1 MKITKDLSLAPL
13 FTFDVSKETPIFN
26 WFHYKEGYSPG
37 LIDYCL
43 KGRGHSEVEKILD
56 PFCGVGTTLLRS
68 KQLGVSSIG
77 ADSSPLAVFVSRTKC
92 ADYSEEDV
100 DAANGFIEKLEL
112 TAEPTIKW
120 DFELFSPRAAFPR
133 SNYDAILSIREQIE
147 NAELPVGSANL
158 LLLALLSIL
167 PQCSIIK
174 KDGGVL
180 KIDKKKSAM
189 PAKNTFRKRV
199 KEMISDLQNVPAVGP
214 IPEVYLG
221 DAREL
226 KMIENESVGITITS
240 PPYLNNIDY
249 SKIYGL
255 ELSLLALDKSIT
267 KQTRSGSLRSFIT
280 SDSRV
285 DEMPPEVGEIG
296 DRIPI
301 IGTYFSDLEKS
312 MKEVYRVLKPGGEF
326 HMNVTNSV
334 IHKTHVLVDE
344 VLAEIG
350 ERLGFES
357 DVIIGAERIADV
369 RPHKVKTRESI
380 VVMRK

>member
-1 MKITKDLSLAPL
+1 MKITADLSLAPL
-13 FTFDVSKETPIFN
+13 FTFDISKETPIFN

-43 KGRGHSEVEKILD
+43 KGRDYTKVEKILD

-68 KQLGVSSIG
+68 KQLGFEAIG
-77 ADSSPLAVFVSRTKC
+77 VDSSPLAVFVSKVKC
-92 ADYSEEDV
+92 SDYSEEEMDE
-100 DAANGFIEKLEL
+100 ANGFIEKLEL
-112 TAEPTIKW
+112 TEPTIKW

-133 SNYDAILSIREQIE
+133 SNYNVILSIRQQIE
-147 NAELPVGSANL
+147 ESEIPVNSANI

-167 PQCSIIK
+167 PQCSIVK

-180 KIDKKKSAM
+180 KIDKSKSAL
-189 PAKNTFRKRV
+189 PVKVAFRKKV
-199 KEMISDLQNVPAVGP
+199 KQMLEDLKSAPNIGP
-214 IPEVYLG
+214 IPELYLG
-221 DAREL
+221 DARNL
-226 KMIENESVGITITS
+226 KMVENESVGIAITS

-267 KQTRSGSLRSFIT
+267 KQTRSTSLRSFIT

-301 IGTYFSDLEKS
+301 IGTYFTDMEKS
-312 MKEVYRVLKPGGEF
+312 MKEVHRVLKPGGEF
-326 HMNVTNSV
+326 YLNVTNSV
-334 IHKTHVLVDE
+334 IHKTYVLVDE

-357 DVIIGAERIADV
+357 EIIIGAERIAYV
-369 RPHKVKTRESI
+369 QPHKVKTRESI
-380 VVMRK
+380 IVMRK